1 MNAQLTRGT
10 YLETC
15 WALCRWNFPS
25 LYSPLLKK
33 LAVKTKC
40 KSIKVMDQGDW
51 KKGLVVPGSFLT
63 RTTSRAISTK
73 FEEEIIPLKTLK
85 TLENLKQATGQIY
98 AQVRPPLIGSTI
110 LSSLSKQF
118 FFFRTAVL

>member
-1 MNAQLTRGT
+1 MLTVNAQLTQGT

-15 WALCRWNFPS
+15 WALCRWNFSS
-25 LYSPLLKK
+25 LYSPFLKK

-51 KKGLVVPGSFLT
+51 KKGLVVRGSFLT
-63 RTTSRAISTK
+63 RTTSRAISTN

-85 TLENLKQATGQIY
+85 TLENLEQATGQI
-98 AQVRPPLIGSTI
+98 
-110 LSSLSKQF
+110 
-118 FFFRTAVL
+118 